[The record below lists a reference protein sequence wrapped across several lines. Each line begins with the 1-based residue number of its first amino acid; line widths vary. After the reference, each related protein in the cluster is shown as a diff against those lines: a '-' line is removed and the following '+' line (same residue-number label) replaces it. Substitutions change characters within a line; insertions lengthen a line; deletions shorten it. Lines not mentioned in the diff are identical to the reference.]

1 MGLIWEGASM
11 AKALRAAIYL
21 RVSRDSKT
29 TENQRIVLTKLAER
43 RGFEIVH
50 QYEDQGISGGKGRD
64 KRPAFDQMLK
74 DAMRRRFDVL
84 LVWSMDRLERSVL
97 HVALAMAELDA
108 AGVALISEQ
117 QGIDGTGPFGR
128 AMMQMATVFAELE
141 RSMIRSRVMAGLD
154 RVREQ
159 GKKLG
164 RPSVGGKIEE
174 AIRQQLDAG
183 HGILK
188 VAKIVGV
195 GSGTVQRVKREM
207 GEVA

>member
-1 MGLIWEGASM
+1 MP
-11 AKALRAAIYL
+11 KVLRAAIYL
-21 RVSRDSKT
+21 RVSRDSQT
-29 TENQRIVLTKLAER
+29 TDNQRIVLIKLAER

-74 DAMRRRFDVL
+74 EAMRRRFDVL
-84 LVWSMDRLERSVL
+84 LVWSMDRLGRSVL
-97 HVALAMAELDA
+97 HVAQAMAELDA

-159 GKKLG
+159 GGKLG
-164 RPSVGGKIEE
+164 RPSVGRKVED

-188 VAKIVGV
+188 VAKIVGC

-207 GEVA
+207 ATAG